1 MSTISKSQQIRFE
14 NLVTQTQQK
23 FPGKPRLWVIY
34 RLTDKGI
41 TPETM

>member
-1 MSTISKSQQIRFE
+1 MSQITEAQQIRFE
-14 NLVTQTQQK
+14 TLVTRVQK
-23 FPGKPRLWVIY
+23 EFPGKPRLWVIY